1 MRAFDGAGALP
12 TEKPQEGA
20 KEGGALCAVNASQEG
35 EAACGGPFRPLSFA
49 GLTLPNNVLLAP
61 MAGYTD
67 LAYRRMCIKL
77 GAGLTFTEMVSSK
90 GLLYDNMETKKLL
103 RCGDES
109 PKAAQLF
116 GSDPEILRA
125 ACESELLAPYDLVDL
140 NMGCPMPKIV
150 RNGEGSALLENM
162 PLAEKVI
169 SACAKSG
176 KRISVKFRI
185 GVKEGDNVAAEFAK
199 LCEGAGACLI
209 TVHGRVRERIYAGE
223 PDYSAIAEAKNAVKI
238 PVIANGGVWS
248 KKDAEKMLRTGADGV
263 MVARA
268 ALYRPQT
275 FSDILGTPA
284 PSTGE
289 LFFPLLDE
297 EIKLNGERFAL
308 LFLRKMAAFWCK
320 GVRGAAEYKR
330 RLFAADSIE
339 TLRLIAEEL
348 FG

>member
-1 MRAFDGAGALP
+1 MRAFDGAGGVLP
-12 TEKPQEGA
+12 EKPQEGA
-20 KEGGALCAVNASQEG
+20 ALCAENASQEG
-35 EAACGGPFRPLSFA
+35 AQEGELFKPLSFA

-67 LAYRRMCIKL
+67 LAYRRMCAGL

-90 GLLYDNMETKKLL
+90 GLLYDNAETKKLL
-103 RCGDES
+103 RCGEES

-125 ACESELLAPYDLVDL
+125 ACESELLAPYDVIDL

-169 SACAKSG
+169 AACAKSG

-199 LCEGAGACLI
+199 LCEGAGACLV

-223 PDYSAIAEAKNAVKI
+223 PDYSAIAGAKNAVKI
-238 PVIANGGVWS
+238 PVIANGGVWN
-248 KKDAEKMLRTGADGV
+248 KKDAEKMLQRTGADGV

-284 PSTGE
+284 PG
-289 LFFPLLDE
+289 
-297 EIKLNGERFAL
+297 AL
-308 LFLRKMAAFWCK
+308 LPAPRRGDKPERRAVRPSLSSQDG
-320 GVRGAAEYKR
+320 GVLVQGRAR
-330 RLFAADSIE
+330 R
-339 TLRLIAEEL
+339 RRV
-348 FG
+348 